1 MLMERTNVDLL
12 ITGGTVVTMDDAN
25 RIIADGAIA
34 VHGRQIV
41 AVGTADE
48 LNRAYTAGETIA
60 AQGHA
65 VMPGLIDTYGHA
77 GHGMVK
83 AIFHPRLGWPT
94 NQLYFHATS
103 AEWWHA
109 EGMLS
114 AVERL
119 RFGVTCGLSVVGAT
133 PSRMDSPI
141 FADRQADALREVGVR
156 GVLAV
161 GPPDPFVSHLPEP
174 WSGTIWNG
182 DAADRRAFTYEQTIA
197 NTVDIVERWHGQA
210 DGRVRIALHYPYL
223 FGRQAEHPRYPFT
236 YRDEH
241 APVVRAKAEEIR
253 SLADH
258 YTVLIHSHI
267 FRGSVSYALKHF
279 GREWVAHMLGSDVLL
294 AHCNGLSAEEVAV
307 LGEHNVGISVVPFTH
322 ENLMYGV
329 CPAVELIRAGATVTI
344 STDGSA
350 PYASYDLF
358 KDISRALW
366 AQWERFGS
374 ERALPAGK
382 GLRMVTIDAARALGL
397 DDQIGSLEVGKRAD
411 LILIDL
417 AQPHLTPAAYLPR
430 TLAYFVN
437 GHDVATVIVD
447 GRVLM
452 RDRRVLSVDEGAI
465 LAAARREIER
475 AFKRFDITPYLE
487 LGPDV
492 WEAGHVGVAP

>member
-1 MLMERTNVDLL
+1 MERTHVDLL
-12 ITGGTVVTMDDAN
+12 VTGGTVVTMDDTN
-25 RIIADGAIA
+25 RMIPAGAVAI
-34 VHGRQIV
+34 RDRRIV
-41 AVGTADE
+41 AVGAADE
-48 LNRAYTAGETIA
+48 LARTYTATETIDA
-60 AQGHA
+60 TNH
-65 VMPGLIDTYGHA
+65 VIMPGLIDTYGHA

-83 AIFHPRLGWPT
+83 SIFHPRLGWPT

-103 AEWWHA
+103 ADWWHA
-109 EGMLS
+109 EGLLA

-133 PSRMDSPI
+133 PSRMDSPV
-141 FADRQADALREVGVR
+141 FADRQADAVREVGIR
-156 GVLAV
+156 GVIAV

-174 WSGTIWNG
+174 WSGTIWDG
-182 DAADRRAFTYEQTIA
+182 DVPDRRPFTYEQTIA
-197 NTVDIVERWHGQA
+197 NTVDIVERWHGGA
-210 DGRVRIALHYPYL
+210 DGRVRVALHYPYL

-241 APVVRAKAEEIR
+241 TPVVRARAEEIR
-253 SLADH
+253 ALADH
-258 YTVLIHSHI
+258 YTVLIHSHA
-267 FRGSVSYALKHF
+267 FRGSVSYALEHF
-279 GREWVAHMLGSDVLL
+279 GREWVDRMLGPDVLL
-294 AHCNGLSAEEVAV
+294 AHCNGFAEEEITV
-307 LGEHNVGISVVPFTH
+307 LGARGVGISVVPFTH

-397 DDQIGSLEVGKRAD
+397 GDELGSLEAGKLAD
-411 LILIDL
+411 LILIDTN
-417 AQPHLTPAAYLPR
+417 QPHLTPSAFLPR

-437 GHDVATVIVD
+437 GHDVSTVIVD

-452 RDRRVLSVDEGAI
+452 RDRRVLSVDQ
-465 LAAARREIER
+465 AAVVATAQREIDL
-475 AFKRFDITPYLE
+475 AFKRFDIAPYLE
-487 LGPDV
+487 IGPENWAID
-492 WEAGHVGVAP
+492 G